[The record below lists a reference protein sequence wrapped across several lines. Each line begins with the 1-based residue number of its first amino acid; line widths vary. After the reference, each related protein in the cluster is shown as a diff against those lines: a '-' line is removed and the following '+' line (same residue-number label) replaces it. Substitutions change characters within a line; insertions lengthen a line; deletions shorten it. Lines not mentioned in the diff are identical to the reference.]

1 MFNYYFKYSNPS
13 GTYRKLNEVDTENN
27 IVKVNFIK
35 VYFTDSKKDIEN
47 APKYDV
53 DKIEK
58 MNKIVD
64 IVETILFFNNEDQQ
78 GKGLKT

>member
-13 GTYRKLNEVDTENN
+13 GRKLNEVDTENN

-35 VYFTDSKKDIEN
+35 VYFTDSKKYIEN

>member
-1 MFNYYFKYSNPS
+1 M
-13 GTYRKLNEVDTENN
+13 YRILNEADTGNN

-47 APKYDV
+47 VPKYDV

-58 MNKIVD
+58 MNKRAD
-64 IVETILFFNNEDQQ
+64 IVEIILFFNNEDQH

>member
-1 MFNYYFKYSNPS
+1 M
-13 GTYRKLNEVDTENN
+13 YRILNEADTGNN

-47 APKYDV
+47 VPKYDV

-58 MNKIVD
+58 MNKRAD
-64 IVETILFFNNEDQQ
+64 IVEIILFFNNEDQQ

>member
-13 GTYRKLNEVDTENN
+13 GMYRKLNEADTENN
-27 IVKVNFIK
+27 VVKVKFIK
-35 VYFTDSKKDIEN
+35 FYFTDSKKDIEN

-58 MNKIVD
+58 MNKRAD
-64 IVETILFFNNEDQQ
+64 IAEIILFFNNEDQQ

>member
-13 GTYRKLNEVDTENN
+13 GTYGKLNEVDTENN

-35 VYFTDSKKDIEN
+35 VYFTDSKNYIEN

>member
-1 MFNYYFKYSNPS
+1 M
-13 GTYRKLNEVDTENN
+13 YRKLNEADTENN

-35 VYFTDSKKDIEN
+35 VYFTDSKNYIEN

>member
-1 MFNYYFKYSNPS
+1 M
-13 GTYRKLNEVDTENN
+13 YRKLNEADTENN

-35 VYFTDSKKDIEN
+35 VYFTDSKKYIEN